1 LRVDPIEYHTQD
13 KLVVSQLVTIQHFS
27 DAIAAVDAA
36 GAAHLNKWATLSALV
51 ATDGGQP
58 ARLVCKVGIFSSD
71 REAAERVYAPLMC
84 TEAVIMG
91 WHAGSLARNRYRI
104 DPEKSPL
111 NGTEATPPYSL
122 ADFEA
127 AKALTDRMGLIGS
140 ASEKHFTCEFPWD
153 PGAASN
159 LFRHQR
165 EHLLES
171 GEYTPEEL
179 DRLSGRTVLFW
190 LTSTEPHP
198 LYGNGILCRLELPL
212 PLDAA
217 NSAGLVDQLNRWE
230 LSQPDFPPL
239 YGAWCIGSRA
249 PTFVTFVPNQF
260 CLPGLLQNL
269 TVWSRQR
276 ALGVRA
282 RLAQDE
288 DLAHWT
294 NGLEQSRPS

>member
-1 LRVDPIEYHTQD
+1 
-13 KLVVSQLVTIQHFS
+13 
-27 DAIAAVDAA
+27 
-36 GAAHLNKWATLSALV
+36 
-51 ATDGGQP
+51 
-58 ARLVCKVGIFSSD
+58 
-71 REAAERVYAPLMC
+71 
-84 TEAVIMG
+84 
-91 WHAGSLARNRYRI
+91 
-104 DPEKSPL
+104 
-111 NGTEATPPYSL
+111 
-122 ADFEA
+122 
-127 AKALTDRMGLIGS
+127 MGLIGS

-171 GEYTPEEL
+171 GEYTSEEL

-190 LTSTEPHP
+190 MTSTEPHP
-198 LYGNGILCRLELPL
+198 FYGNGILCRLELPL

-217 NSAGLVDQLNRWE
+217 NSAGLVEQLNRWE
-230 LSQPDFPPL
+230 LRQPDLPPL

-269 TVWSRQR
+269 TMWSQQR

-282 RLAQDE
+282 LLAQDE

-294 NGLEQSRPS
+294 NGLEQSSPS